1 MLTPGHSMMR
11 HGPVRGF
18 SLIEMMVSIVIGM
31 IVALGAVSLIV
42 AIDRSNSETI
52 QSTRLNQELRSIAA
66 VISNDLKRA
75 RRIDD
80 PIAKVGQGTNAC
92 ANTAPEPC
100 FGIGPAPTADPECI
114 TYGYSGTSG
123 STNTKNFRA
132 IRRAVDASGIGSIV
146 LAADTSAVDCTS
158 AGTQLNSA
166 QVDITGLCLAYNTG
180 TVSGGNVVGTTCPVC
195 TSSSCLCTGGAAA
208 VPAVGT
214 EEVDVCIAGRLRT
227 GDTYTQTITRSIL
240 QPVFIRS
247 ISVN

>member
-1 MLTPGHSMMR
+1 MLTPAHSMTR

-92 ANTAPEPC
+92 VSAAPEPC
-100 FGIGPAPTADPECI
+100 FAIGPSPADPACI

-123 STNTKNFRA
+123 STNTKNYRA
-132 IRRAVDASGIGSIV
+132 IRRTVDAGGNGSIV

-180 TVSGGNVVGTTCPVC
+180 VVSGGNLVGTTCPVC

-214 EEVDVCIAGRLRT
+214 EEIDVCIAGRLRT

>member
-1 MLTPGHSMMR
+1 
-11 HGPVRGF
+11 
-18 SLIEMMVSIVIGM
+18 MMVSIVIGM

-92 ANTAPEPC
+92 ATTASEPC
-100 FGIGPAPTADPECI
+100 FGIGPTPTADPACI

-123 STNTKNFRA
+123 STNTKNYRA

-180 TVSGGNVVGTTCPVC
+180 VVNPPVTGNLVGTTCPVC